1 MRFGIWT
8 PLPNTV
14 QPEPALDAAAEQL
27 STHGRAGEPDLA
39 LNFALDTLRR
49 AEAHGFDL
57 TLIAQRWLGNDPD
70 CFMLAAAL
78 AASTT
83 KMHIMPALHPGIIQP
98 TVAAKML
105 ATLDRI
111 SGGRSAVNIVS
122 GWWREEFDMF
132 SNNGYID
139 DETARFRRTD
149 EYVRVLKGLWEQPSF
164 THRGEFYQV
173 EDARLLN
180 RPARHPRPPIYAAS
194 RHEAGK
200 EIVARECD
208 VWFVP
213 VGPGIDRY
221 EENFAQIEREIG
233 DMRRRAARHDRD
245 LGFGISCHVLCA
257 PTDEEAH
264 HRALALEAYGKQ
276 SRLALISAKAL
287 GAGLLGSP
295 QRIAER
301 IERYEAIGVSTLML
315 HFHPMIEGLDAFAT
329 EVMPLHSAAHPD
341 RSERS
346 GRQCTRTGTLA

>member
-14 QPEPALDAAAEQL
+14 QPEPALNAAAEQL
-27 STHGRAGEPDLA
+27 STHGRTGEPDLA
-39 LNFALDTLRR
+39 LKFALDTLKR
-49 AEAHGFDL
+49 AEALGFDL

-78 AASTT
+78 AVSTT
-83 KMHIMPALHPGIIQP
+83 KMQIMPALHPGIIHP

-105 ATLDRI
+105 ATLDRM
-111 SGGRSAVNIVS
+111 SGGRFAVNIVS
-122 GWWREEFDMF
+122 GWWRDEFNMF
-132 SNNGYID
+132 SNSGYID
-139 DETARFRRTD
+139 DENARFRRTD
-149 EYVRVLKGLWEQPSF
+149 EYIRVLKGLWEHPSF
-164 THRGEFYQV
+164 SYLGEFYQV
-173 EDARLLN
+173 EDAKLLN
-180 RPARHPRPPIYAAS
+180 RPAQCPRPPIYAAS

-221 EENFAQIEREIG
+221 EENFATIERQVD
-233 DMRRRAARHDRD
+233 DMRRRAARYNRE
-245 LGFGISCHVLCA
+245 LEFGISCHVMCA
-257 PTDEEAH
+257 TTDQEAH
-264 HRALALEAYGKQ
+264 ERALALENYGKQ

-301 IERYEAIGVSTLML
+301 LQRYDSIGVSTLML
-315 HFHPMIEGLDAFAT
+315 HFHPMIEGLEAFAS
-329 EVMPLHSAAHPD
+329 EVMPLLPVTCARAGSD
-341 RSERS
+341 RQEVGSR
-346 GRQCTRTGTLA
+346 